1 MASAASDLMA
11 LRPDNV
17 PVAVGVPAAVADRAA
32 NSIHSGLTRGFRQ
45 PFSTQNSFT
54 NHQGETMNTNITSLK
69 TLKIML
75 LNLALTLILGSCVIA
90 VAQPPWA
97 RGGGQGG
104 PGQGGP
110 GGPGGGNMEDRF
122 ARLLSLTDAQ
132 KTQIKNLR
140 EQAQTAS
147 KLYFEQIKPIT
158 EQMQKLIEA
167 PVFDEAAARAL
178 ASKMSQVQTEIH
190 IIQAKTE
197 NAIYQLLTAEQKAKL
212 AELRKAMEGQQGG
225 RGGGR
230 GGPFGRPSN

>member
-1 MASAASDLMA
+1 
-11 LRPDNV
+11 
-17 PVAVGVPAAVADRAA
+17 
-32 NSIHSGLTRGFRQ
+32 
-45 PFSTQNSFT
+45 
-54 NHQGETMNTNITSLK
+54 MNTNITSLK
-69 TLKIML
+69 TLKTML
-75 LNLALTLILGSCVIA
+75 LNLALPLILGSCVIA

-97 RGGGQGG
+97 RGGGPGG
-104 PGQGGP
+104 PGQ

-122 ARLLSLTDAQ
+122 ARLLNLTDAQ

-140 EQAQTAS
+140 EQAQAAS
-147 KLYFEQIKPIT
+147 KPYFEQIKPIT

-190 IIQAKTE
+190 LIQAKTE

-225 RGGGR
+225 LGGGR
-230 GGPFGRPSN
+230 RGPFSRPGN